1 MGQSDCQHAQ
11 HHQSDALLKEKISRI
26 THTFVVMSGKGGVGK
41 STVAA
46 NLAVS
51 LAMNG
56 YRTGLLDVD
65 LHGPSIPK
73 MLGLSAERLGYAGDD
88 IAPVEL
94 FENLKVVS
102 MGFLL
107 KGSDDAVI
115 MRGPMK
121 AGIVRQFL
129 ENVAWGEL
137 DFLVIDCPPGTGDEP
152 LSVAQMLNT
161 DTSSAIIVTTPQQM
175 ATIDV
180 EKSITFCNQLGL
192 PISGIIENMSG
203 FICPHC
209 HKETDV
215 FSTGGGQELASRFGI
230 AFFGKIPLD
239 PDIVRS
245 ADSERPYLHAFSST
259 ETAARFDNIT
269 EQLQQLYAVSSAVPS
284 TTEESS
290 IITKKEHCMRFA
302 VPTHDRKLCVH
313 FGHCAEFAIIDVEN
327 NAVIAEDYI
336 VPPPHEPG
344 LLPGWLHERGV
355 DQVIAGG
362 MGQRAQQLFSAKG
375 VNVITGAMGEC
386 PREVVENYLNGT
398 LVTGANT
405 CDH

>member
-1 MGQSDCQHAQ
+1 VQ
-11 HHQSDALLKEKISRI
+11 
-26 THTFVVMSGKGGVGK
+26 
-41 STVAA
+41 
-46 NLAVS
+46 
-51 LAMNG
+51 
-56 YRTGLLDVD
+56 
-65 LHGPSIPK
+65 
-73 MLGLSAERLGYAGDD
+73 
-88 IAPVEL
+88 L

-152 LSVAQMLNT
+152 LSVAQMLST

-192 PISGIIENMSG
+192 TISGVIENMSG
-203 FICPHC
+203 FVCPHC

-215 FSTGGGQELASRFGI
+215 FSTGGVRNWPPVSEFPSSARSRLIGYCQKRGQRTSL
-230 AFFGKIPLD
+230 
-239 PDIVRS
+239 S
-245 ADSERPYLHAFSST
+245 ACIQFY
-259 ETAARFDNIT
+259 ETAGRFDSIA
-269 EQLQQLYAVSSAVPS
+269 EQLQQLYAVSSVASS

-290 IITKKEHCMRFA
+290 LITKKEHCMRFA

-344 LLPGWLHERGV
+344 LLP
-355 DQVIAGG
+355 AGC
-362 MGQRAQQLFSAKG
+362 MSA
-375 VNVITGAMGEC
+375 A
-386 PREVVENYLNGT
+386 
-398 LVTGANT
+398 
-405 CDH
+405 